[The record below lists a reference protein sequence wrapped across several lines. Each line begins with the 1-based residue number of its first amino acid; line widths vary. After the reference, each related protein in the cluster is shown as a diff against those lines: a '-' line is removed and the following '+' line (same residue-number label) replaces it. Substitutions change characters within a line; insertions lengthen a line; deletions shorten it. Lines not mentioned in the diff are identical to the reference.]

1 MGQQNQTPW
10 IKRAGY
16 ISALREAKM
25 YPTPDNFFLGLQ
37 GMAAGKLNIP
47 EGGWLNCSIK
57 SSILHK
63 LVSFAQR
70 FVKRRC
76 QFL

>member
-1 MGQQNQTPW
+1 MGQQNQMPW

-16 ISALREAKM
+16 ILASRNAEM
-25 YPTPDNFFLGLQ
+25 YPAPDYSFLGLH
-37 GMAAGKLNIP
+37 GMATGKLNLP